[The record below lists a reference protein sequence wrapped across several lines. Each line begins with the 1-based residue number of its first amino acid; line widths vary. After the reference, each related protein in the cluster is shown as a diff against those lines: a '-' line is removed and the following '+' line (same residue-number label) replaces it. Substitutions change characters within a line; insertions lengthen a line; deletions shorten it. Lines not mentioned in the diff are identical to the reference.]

1 MLLVAFIILV
11 EALTELLT
19 IEELAQLIEQCI
31 IVFKVKFLY
40 VNNNATLANLPILLD
55 AIKSIFKFALFKL
68 CIATIALFCLWYRN
82 LAVLAKCL
90 INALSAEYALI
101 WAQGLSFRNVF
112 PFYSNRNRLLTFAS
126 E

>member
-1 MLLVAFIILV
+1 MFNFAFIRLIK
-11 EALTELLT
+11 ALTELLAT
-19 IEELAQLIEQCI
+19 KNLDQLLEQF
-31 IVFKVKFLY
+31 IVILKVEFNY